1 MKNNSKSDERNELKI
16 LTKDGKEFEVPVEGS
31 LGLLALGTV
40 GIQAWRKKQRE
51 MNYKNPNENVI
62 VEKKE
67 EDKKKKDGDGQKT
80 R

>member
-16 LTKDGKEFEVPVEGS
+16 HTKDGTEFEVPVEGS
-31 LGLLALGTV
+31 LGLLALGAF
-40 GIQAWRKKQRE
+40 GIQTWRKKQRE

-67 EDKKKKDGDGQKT
+67 EDKKKKDDNEQKT